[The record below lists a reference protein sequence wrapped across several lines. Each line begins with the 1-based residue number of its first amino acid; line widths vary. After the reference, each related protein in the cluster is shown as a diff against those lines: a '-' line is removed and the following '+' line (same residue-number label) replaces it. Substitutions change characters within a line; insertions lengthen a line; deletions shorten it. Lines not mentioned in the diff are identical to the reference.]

1 VPQLFSGGSWPAP
14 ASRTSVSSNSVTVIT
29 PGTGSSTTSTIV
41 VSTTWVIGGF
51 IGLAFLRATFFRPPR
66 LALATTL
73 VDFDFL
79 AVRLAAVRRTDL
91 EDLRALPRTVD
102 FFYGNP
108 LFAFSHDARLFWSAS
123 TRYRVSTF
131 R

>member
-102 FFYGNP
+102 FFLRKP
-108 LFAFSHDARLFWSAS
+108 AFC
-123 TRYRVSTF
+123 V
-131 R
+131 